1 MPDAT
6 IVVLGAGPG
15 MGRAVAHRFGT
26 AGFRVALV
34 ARCSS
39 RLDVLRAEVVRD
51 GIDGRRPRPLQRG
64 RRPVL
69 LVRLHQGRCALGPA
83 SWNCSVDH
91 AGLWETAGRG
101 DHSEQGTHADRR
113 GVPLRRA

>member
-64 RRPVL
+64 RRPASSRPATPRALCAGPSKLEL
-69 LVRLHQGRCALGPA
+69 LCGPCGALG
-83 SWNCSVDH
+83 
-91 AGLWETAGRG
+91 
-101 DHSEQGTHADRR
+101 DRR
-113 GVPLRRA
+113 SR